1 MNDPRNEIQ
10 KRFETTC
17 RYENFGEILTRM
29 RIQGVRCHQDT
40 IIEFQNPISAIC
52 GLNGVGKSTILQ
64 LAAAAYKETGESYHI
79 RDFLVIGTLDPSP
92 FKPNASIEF
101 KFWQRDRSNLTR
113 TLSRNRLD
121 SRWNGYSRRPVRR
134 VFFTGIGQYLPKIEQ
149 RDFIVSKADKLVIS
163 NSQAV
168 LDIAKKWI
176 CNILACSY
184 ENVTTNIVTYTEHGT
199 HQIGEVVSVRRLGKD
214 YSEAHMGFG
223 EGRTQ
228 YLISAIENL
237 PNQSLVLIEEPETS
251 LHPSAQYQL
260 GLYLMDV
267 VIRKR
272 HQIIVTTHSPFILK
286 SLPSQSRIYLK
297 RVDEEINIIPGLSA
311 SQIRSLLA
319 DGKEK
324 ALDILVEDNCG
335 ASILRELVRKVD
347 PTFLQSIDIY
357 PAGSAQNIMIM
368 VKALKEKLPIAA
380 VLDGDQ
386 SPEPQNNIFSLPG
399 SRLAPEKLLFADNAI
414 KNYVLSVYGINL
426 DDFTASLT
434 HLDHHG
440 WLARLGERLNQSQES
455 LLAEFARV
463 FALSHEMDAYVLTQQ
478 IKDALK

>member
-1 MNDPRNEIQ
+1 M
-10 KRFETTC
+10 
-17 RYENFGEILTRM
+17 
-29 RIQGVRCHQDT
+29 
-40 IIEFQNPISAIC
+40 
-52 GLNGVGKSTILQ
+52 
-64 LAAAAYKETGESYHI
+64 
-79 RDFLVIGTLDPSP
+79 VIGTLDPAP
-92 FKPNASIEF
+92 FTPNASIEY
-101 KFWQRDRSNLTR
+101 KFWQRDRSTLTR
-113 TLSRNRLD
+113 TLSRNWVD
-121 SRWNGYSRRPVRR
+121 SRWNGYSRRPERR

-149 RDFIVSKADKLVIS
+149 RDFIVSKAGKLIIT

-168 LDIAKKWI
+168 LEIARKWI

-184 ENVTTNIVTYTEHGT
+184 ENVTTNTVTYTENGA
-199 HQIGEVVSVRRLGKD
+199 QRIGEVVSVRRLGKV

-267 VIRKR
+267 VIRKK

-297 RVDEEINIIPGLSA
+297 RVDDQLDVIPGLSA

-335 ASILRELVRKVD
+335 AAMLRELVRKVD
-347 PTFLQSIDIY
+347 PTFLQSIEIY

-368 VKALKEKLPIAA
+368 VKALKDKLPVAA

-386 SPEPQNNIFSLPG
+386 LPEPQNNIFCLPG
-399 SRLAPEKLLFADNAI
+399 PRLAPEILLFADNAI
-414 KNYVLSVYGINL
+414 KNYVLSTYGINL
-426 DDFTASLT
+426 VDFTASLT

-440 WLARLGERLNQSQES
+440 WLDRLGERISQSQES

-463 FALSHEMDAYVLTQQ
+463 FAQAREMDAYVLTQQ
-478 IKDALK
+478 LKDALK